1 MRWDQPAD
9 NGGSPVTN
17 YILELDDGVQGWRTV
32 YRVSRYLMHE
42 SVESVN
48 LVVKVYVI
56 VLSWFVYVVSTINCT
71 WLTMSHAVNKLFP
84 QNIDRQT
91 YDSFARRPASL
102 WCKFIYVFVVSQDRG
117 GPLSTGNGS
126 NSVVL

>member
-1 MRWDQPAD
+1 MDRNSFFQVRWDQPAD

-56 VLSWFVYVVSTINCT
+56 RSTVRSTILA
-71 WLTMSHAVNKLFP
+71 LTRAPRIGYN
-84 QNIDRQT
+84 
-91 YDSFARRPASL
+91 
-102 WCKFIYVFVVSQDRG
+102 
-117 GPLSTGNGS
+117 
-126 NSVVL
+126 